1 MFLCNIYT
9 LIIARL
15 GAVVNQ
21 FEKNERKFEIYMR
34 KGFLKIFA
42 CLFFLIFSLGVFAA
56 CDTGSGLEYEKQD
69 GGYKVVGIGD
79 YEDAVLVI
87 PETYKGKPV
96 VAIGAEA
103 FTKNKEI
110 GFLEIPDSVTVIEDK
125 AFASCTRLEGV
136 TMGNGV
142 TTIGKEA
149 FAYCDS
155 LKSIT
160 FSNSLTKIDDMAF
173 YTCRKLLAISFPDSL
188 ETIGKSAFAGAS
200 DREVHN
206 GLQTVNFGKGLKNIG
221 ENAFL
226 NCANLLDVIIPD
238 GAPTVIAKGAFMN
251 CSRLRV
257 VDLGDNVLSIGESA
271 FSADSTEEGGGLR
284 LREAIIGNK
293 VHTIGASAFYGCR
306 KMSTVTLGKGL
317 QNIGEG
323 AFYKCQVLREV
334 INDSNLLIDAGSEE
348 YGLVAQNA
356 WDVHTSDAPSK
367 ISHDEQGLVFYNE
380 GSKKILISIILNDS
394 TDIVIPDDVTEIA
407 QEACYNE
414 QMLTGVVVGNGCVK
428 IGSKAFGNCYN
439 IRTLDLSGASLTT
452 IEANAFY
459 NNAAIYSVILG
470 ANVQSVGTGAFRKKE
485 GWDGFK
491 EYRMYYLGT
500 PEQWQQ
506 IQWGD
511 NNLNWFERNGAKYGF
526 YSEEQPTDSTKLYWR
541 YVADYPRYWE

>member
-1 MFLCNIYT
+1 MLLCNIYT
-9 LIIARL
+9 PIIARL
-15 GAVVNQ
+15 GVVVNQ
-21 FEKNERKFEIYMR
+21 FEKNERKYIYMR
-34 KGFLKIFA
+34 RGFLKIFT
-42 CLFFLIFSLGVFAA
+42 CLLFLIFSLGVFAA

-69 GGYKVVGIGD
+69 GGYKVVGIGE

-96 VAIGAEA
+96 VAIGAGA

-160 FSNSLTKIDDMAF
+160 FSNSLKTIGESAF

-293 VHTIGASAFYGCR
+293 VHTIGASAFYACR

-317 QNIGEG
+317 QNIGER

-334 INDSNLLIDAGSEE
+334 INDSNLLIDVGSEE

-356 WDVHTSDAPSK
+356 WDVHTSDEPRK
-367 ISHDEQGLVFYNE
+367 ISHDEQGLVYYTE
-380 GSKKILISIILNDS
+380 GTKKILISIILNDS

-541 YVADYPRYWE
+541 YVADYPRYWD